1 MGRSICYA
9 LFFHLEISYN
19 LYMNEKEIKKVIK
32 FKKESLAC
40 LINNLGENHPEAIN
54 TEYELAKIYIDND
67 DYKNAYKHLKNVQF
81 HFKNN
86 KSKVYNN
93 IKESFDYNFF
103 LVCHFLKKYEE
114 ICNNAFSFLK
124 RISDLDYYDDD
135 MIFIINIIAQSYY
148 HCDKED
154 LSRSLYKMIYNY
166 VDANYDTFPV
176 PKFVPLT
183 VINYVGFLNSQNE
196 VEEAQA
202 ILASWRD
209 SIDDLIAENFDDDES
224 DEYPPV
230 NAPLIDLLTNRLFCD
245 YVSSLLDGDI
255 YFEFFEIFGSDDFQN
270 FLHDFFDENL
280 IEEIPTE
287 DKHLDFPKKF

>member
-1 MGRSICYA
+1 
-9 LFFHLEISYN
+9 
-19 LYMNEKEIKKVIK
+19 MNEKEIKKVIK

-81 HFKNN
+81 HLKNN
-86 KSKVYNN
+86 KSKVYIN

-148 HCDKED
+148 HCDNEY